1 MIPKKITIVI
11 VLLSFSFLAWNIISQ
26 KDLALASF
34 RFDPVNLWLTVLLLA
49 LGYSLNMIAW
59 HLLTKSLNIKVPFL
73 VNCRIWIFSSVT
85 RFLPGKVWQYP
96 SRIVLL
102 ANEGVAKMDVGAAI
116 VGEIVLN
123 LCLGAAVVLVSTI
136 FWHLPDNLN
145 QYRLLLPVFILS
157 PAVLL
162 LFVNDQLIDLVVRL
176 FNKLAPRKLPKF
188 NKVRLNRRW
197 IIPVLVTFSARFWL
211 WGLVLFYMTNSLIP
225 VATSL
230 LPVFIGAFSI
240 AWLIGYVAP
249 FAPAGLGVTELSLA
263 AILAPFISLPVASI
277 LAISFRVAVMITEAA
292 YFLVVLLF
300 FSERS
305 STSSHR
311 KL

>member
-1 MIPKKITIVI
+1 MKFKKVTIVI

-34 RFDPVNLWLTVLLLA
+34 RFSPVNLLLTILLLA
-49 LGYSLNMIAW
+49 VGYLLNMIAW
-59 HLLTKSLNIKVPFL
+59 HFLTKSLNIGVPFL
-73 VNCRIWIFSSVT
+73 TNCRIWIFSSVT

-123 LCLGAAVVLVSTI
+123 LSLGTLVVLISTI
-136 FWHLPDNLN
+136 FWHLPENLD

-162 LFVNDQLIDLVVRL
+162 LFANDRLIDLSLRIV
-176 FNKLAPRKLPKF
+176 NKLAPKKIPQFK
-188 NKVRLNRRW
+188 KVQLARGW

-263 AILAPFISLPVASI
+263 AVLAPFISLPIASI

-305 STSSHR
+305 STGYHH
-311 KL
+311 KQ